1 MAAKPKVLI
10 VEDEQAI
17 SEPLAENLEREG
29 FSPVVAANA
38 AEAMELF
45 EREGPALVLLD
56 LGLPDRD
63 GRDVCRDIRARSAVP
78 VIILTARGEEV
89 DRILGLELGADD
101 YIVKPFSAREVAARI
116 RAVLR
121 RAAAAPAGKAQ
132 AIAIGDVTLDPNSH
146 TATKRG
152 EPLELTAREF
162 DLLRMLMT
170 NAGKALRREEIM
182 DEVWDTNW
190 FGSTKTLDV
199 HVSWLRRKIEDD
211 PANPRYITTIR
222 RVGFRFAAPENIGT

>member
-1 MAAKPKVLI
+1 MASKPKILI

-29 FSPVVAANA
+29 LSTVVASNA
-38 AEAMELF
+38 AQAMDLF
-45 EREGPALVLLD
+45 ERESPDLVLLD

-63 GRDVCRDIRARSAVP
+63 GRDVARDIRGRSAVP
-78 VIILTARGEEV
+78 VVMLTARGEEV

-121 RAAAAPAGKAQ
+121 RAGPPAKHEAE
-132 AIAIGDVTLDPNSH
+132 AIAIGDVRLDP
-146 TATKRG
+146 TARIATKRG
-152 EPLELTAREF
+152 EALVLTAREF
-162 DLLRMLMT
+162 DLLRMLMS
-170 NAGKALRREEIM
+170 NAGKALKREEIM
-182 DEVWDTNW
+182 DEVWDSNW

-222 RVGFRFAAPENIGT
+222 RVGFRFATPEDLRN

>member
-1 MAAKPKVLI
+1 MASKPKVLI

-29 FSPVVAANA
+29 FSPVVAGNA
-38 AEAMELF
+38 AEAMALF
-45 EREGPALVLLD
+45 DRESPALVLLD

-63 GRDVCRDIRARSAVP
+63 GRDVCRDIRSRSAVP

-121 RAAAAPAGKAQ
+121 RAATAPAPKAQ
-132 AIAIGDVTLDPNSH
+132 AIAIGDVMLDPNSH

-222 RVGFRFAAPENIGT
+222 RIGFRFAAPEDIGT